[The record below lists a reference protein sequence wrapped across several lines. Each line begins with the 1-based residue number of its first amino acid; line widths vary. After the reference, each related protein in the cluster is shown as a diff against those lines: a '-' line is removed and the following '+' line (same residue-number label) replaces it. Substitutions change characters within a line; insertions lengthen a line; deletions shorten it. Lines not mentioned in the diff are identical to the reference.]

1 MSRLIFNKYISV
13 FKRITILCVVFSIVL
28 SCSSTNEKAF
38 QGKEN
43 KKYRKENVDSIFEKL
58 NEKIDNNV
66 DEGNILN
73 SSPLEVERGLNQ
85 EVVDVKNSPEEVVSE
100 LLEKPFKTLNV
111 AIVIP
116 LTGKYASVG
125 DMVVNSAIL
134 NVTTSKYENNLK
146 INIYDIGKLS
156 NNWRENEEVKRL
168 LLDGNDIV
176 IGSIFEDTTQ
186 KLLSVLPKEVQFIS
200 FINNNNLLN
209 KYKNLSIMS
218 ADDTYKFLSLFEYLN
233 NYKRT
238 FLSVLL
244 PSTKKGYNLDK
255 IIKKL
260 AKDNNI
266 TVINSHFYQVGDKL
280 SMTFAVSRLN
290 QLFDATFFIDENG
303 ELFTENIKQKNKQI
317 NKNETTKVETKR
329 VNTNSIFID
338 ANENDLSTILSLL
351 DTMGI
356 LERDV
361 QIFSS
366 AIVDFDKIT
375 FKDAELVNFIGY
387 NYNFISHFNTS
398 FKKDFAVSPNY
409 LAYMTYDTLSMLN
422 YLSNKTALTP
432 EEWFDESGFRGILD
446 EFRFSRNGNVE
457 RKMGLYHKKSGGF
470 MCIYNPNYYY
480 NILGEKI
487 SVDSF

>member
-1 MSRLIFNKYISV
+1 
-13 FKRITILCVVFSIVL
+13 
-28 SCSSTNEKAF
+28 
-38 QGKEN
+38 
-43 KKYRKENVDSIFEKL
+43 
-58 NEKIDNNV
+58 
-66 DEGNILN
+66 
-73 SSPLEVERGLNQ
+73 
-85 EVVDVKNSPEEVVSE
+85 
-100 LLEKPFKTLNV
+100 
-111 AIVIP
+111 
-116 LTGKYASVG
+116 
-125 DMVVNSAIL
+125 
-134 NVTTSKYENNLK
+134 
-146 INIYDIGKLS
+146 
-156 NNWRENEEVKRL
+156 
-168 LLDGNDIV
+168 
-176 IGSIFEDTTQ
+176 
-186 KLLSVLPKEVQFIS
+186 
-200 FINNNNLLN
+200 
-209 KYKNLSIMS
+209 
-218 ADDTYKFLSLFEYLN
+218 
-233 NYKRT
+233 
-238 FLSVLL
+238 
-244 PSTKKGYNLDK
+244 
-255 IIKKL
+255 
-260 AKDNNI
+260 
-266 TVINSHFYQVGDKL
+266 
-280 SMTFAVSRLN
+280 MTFAVSRLN

-356 LERDV
+356 LEKDV

-398 FKKDFAVSPNY
+398 FKKDFAVFPNY